1 MANQE
6 QLEILKQGV
15 DVWNKWRKDNP
26 EVEIELR
33 EANLSGVVFNLAD
46 LWGAILSEAKLIGAV
61 LSGAK
66 LIGAILRG
74 AAKLNGADLSEAV
87 LIGANLEQAD
97 FVDVKIYGIS
107 AWDLNLKDTKQDNL
121 VITPFDKS
129 EITVDNLEIAQ
140 FIYLLINNEKIRDVI
155 TTLTSSTV
163 LILGRFTDER
173 KKILNSIKDKCRE
186 MKLVSILFDFDPSP
200 NRDLTETVQLL
211 ANLSRFVIA
220 DVTDAKSIPQEL
232 SHIIP
237 TFPSVPV
244 QPILLASQREYAMFE
259 HRQGFNSVL
268 PVFEYSDEEHLLESI
283 SKSIMAPVEN
293 WNKEKNKT
301 KILEEE
307 NAELKRQITEMKRK
321 STDTK

>member
-1 MANQE
+1 M
-6 QLEILKQGV
+6 
-15 DVWNKWRKDNP
+15 
-26 EVEIELR
+26 
-33 EANLSGVVFNLAD
+33 
-46 LWGAILSEAKLIGAV
+46 
-61 LSGAK
+61 
-66 LIGAILRG
+66 
-74 AAKLNGADLSEAV
+74 
-87 LIGANLEQAD
+87 
-97 FVDVKIYGIS
+97 
-107 AWDLNLKDTKQDNL
+107 
-121 VITPFDKS
+121 
-129 EITVDNLEIAQ
+129 
-140 FIYLLINNEKIRDVI
+140 LINNEKIREVI

-186 MKLVSILFDFDPSP
+186 MKLAPILFDFDSSP

-237 TFPSVPV
+237 NFPSVPV

-259 HRQGFNSVL
+259 HWQGFNSVL
-268 PVFEYSDEEHLLESI
+268 PVFEYNDEEHLLESI